1 MNDASLYSL
10 LAPLWLRELADVT
23 LAHTRAIPALAST
36 LETADLTTLAAAYAD
51 LFLLNVY
58 PYGTAFTD
66 EEGELNTAEA
76 LRVAALFAAHGYAP
90 HELSEVGA
98 PDHVGLCLGF
108 LAHLDGARHGSGQV
122 SVTPHGARRSNALA
136 MTTRVNPETIRG
148 DFLVQLAHWLPV
160 CCLAVQR
167 DPTAHPF
174 YRALAQLTRET
185 LMADSE
191 WLIVDSQSQINLNH
205 QPPTMR
211 HSLFAISHQ
220 PDDEVSLRDLVRFFL
235 APAQCGMFL
244 SRARLG
250 HLARALEMRLPFGSR
265 FEVAEWLFVGAGQQ
279 EALLSLLT
287 VLRVEAEAWANEYRA
302 WAQAYPQWQPMAL
315 RWLER
320 IAQTQHTLDEMERVI
335 RMERET

>member
-10 LAPLWLRELADVT
+10 LASLWLHELDDAT
-23 LAHTRAIPALAST
+23 LAHARAIPALAST

-66 EEGELNTAEA
+66 EDGELNTAEA

-148 DFLVQLAHWLPV
+148 NFLVQLAHWLPV
-160 CCLAVQR
+160 CCLAAER

-185 LMADSE
+185 LLADGEWRMANGE
-191 WLIVDSQSQINLNH
+191 WRIKHD
-205 QPPTMR
+205 QP
-211 HSLFAISHQ
+211 SAIRYS
-220 PDDEVSLRDLVRFFL
+220 PDDEVSLRELVRFFL
-235 APAQCGMFL
+235 TPARCGMFL

-250 HLARALEMRLPFGSR
+250 QIARTLNMRLSFGSR
-265 FEVAEWLFVGAGQQ
+265 FEVAEWLFVSAGQG
-279 EALLSLLT
+279 EALQALLT